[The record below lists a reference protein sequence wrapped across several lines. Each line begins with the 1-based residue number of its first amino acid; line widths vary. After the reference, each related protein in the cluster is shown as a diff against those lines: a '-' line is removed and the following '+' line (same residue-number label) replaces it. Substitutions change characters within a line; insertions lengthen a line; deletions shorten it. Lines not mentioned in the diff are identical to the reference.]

1 MSWPRHPLRPPPG
14 PVTLL
19 LTALAQGVSACSD
32 AAGPEP
38 NAGVDL
44 AALFAPATEPEVAA
58 VREEWAT
65 RIISVSGFRVEAA
78 APLAV
83 GPAQGQLRIVSH
95 LVDGQ
100 RHYGALAAGS
110 GAASGSLPVLV
121 YSHGGDHGVSSEE
134 LGLLF
139 LALGDG
145 ADDYL
150 WVVPSFRSEELRSPL
165 GSYRSQGSPSPWDRD
180 VDDALA
186 LLSAALAH
194 EPAADPG
201 RVAVVGFSRGAGVGL
216 LMAARDPRIDAVVEF
231 FGPTDFFDPWVR
243 DIVEDALQGD
253 LRDLPG
259 LPWLDQTYIQP
270 LKRGATS
277 VAVVRKELVRR
288 SAALFA
294 STLPAVQVHHGTAD
308 SVVSVSQAQ
317 RLDQAMRRLDRAPPS
332 YQLYTY
338 PGGEHDP
345 LTLSGSVG
353 RVVAF
358 LAQFV
363 GSARAAPGPPG
374 R

>member
-1 MSWPRHPLRPPPG
+1 
-14 PVTLL
+14 
-19 LTALAQGVSACSD
+19 
-32 AAGPEP
+32 
-38 NAGVDL
+38 
-44 AALFAPATEPEVAA
+44 
-58 VREEWAT
+58 
-65 RIISVSGFRVEAA
+65 
-78 APLAV
+78 
-83 GPAQGQLRIVSH
+83 
-95 LVDGQ
+95 
-100 RHYGALAAGS
+100 
-110 GAASGSLPVLV
+110 
-121 YSHGGDHGVSSEE
+121 
-134 LGLLF
+134 
-139 LALGDG
+139 
-145 ADDYL
+145 
-150 WVVPSFRSEELRSPL
+150 
-165 GSYRSQGSPSPWDRD
+165 
-180 VDDALA
+180 
-186 LLSAALAH
+186 
-194 EPAADPG
+194 
-201 RVAVVGFSRGAGVGL
+201 VGL